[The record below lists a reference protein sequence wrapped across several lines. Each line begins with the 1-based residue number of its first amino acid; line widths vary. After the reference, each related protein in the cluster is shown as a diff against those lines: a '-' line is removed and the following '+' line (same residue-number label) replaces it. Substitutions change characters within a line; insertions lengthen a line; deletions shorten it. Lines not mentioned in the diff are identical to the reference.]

1 MSTVSNLRHPHT
13 KIGRYPDRLVDAF
26 QKCVHPLLILAYWCR
41 WEYKGQLKLIIN
53 PLFMKTYITKF
64 IFVAAFTILIAS
76 ASFVFTNTVNAAGT
90 CGDCGGGTIGGGTT
104 GGDTG
109 GEGSDPVVTSCRI
122 TATATSVAANGQY
135 TVNWDVRNA
144 SVVRLTNQT
153 VAAQGSLVFTMNP
166 TAVYER
172 HVIFGDG
179 QNNDCDQEV
188 IVYRSVPAPVCDIST
203 SLAVVAVGQQ
213 FRISWVGTPAEGT
226 VFRVNNTI
234 VAATD
239 AVTYTYPNDGRQS
252 ITVTMTGTNAGGNCT
267 DAVTVSLPAAPT
279 PTCDS
284 FTSNLSSIVRGNSAT
299 LTWATTNADAVS
311 ITNVSGP
318 FTVDGSKVVT
328 PNVTTIY
335 TLTATKG
342 ANSVTCVVPVT
353 VTDVPTP
360 LDPICNSFTANP
372 TTINLGQ
379 STTLTWATTN
389 ATTVNINNAVGN
401 VLVDGSVPVSPL
413 VTTTYTLTATK
424 DAKSVTCAV
433 PVTVIQPENPT
444 VITCAANVTNFSA
457 NSSSIRRGE
466 SSTLTWN
473 TTGLTNV
480 RFDNLNATGLSG
492 SVTVSPSDSITY
504 TLIGTKGSQTINC
517 PVTVS
522 VSTSNGGG
530 GGGGG
535 SSSPTCKL
543 TISDKN
549 ISLGERVTIKWDTSR
564 ATEVSLKDNHGKT
577 LIDTDGKSSSAKKD
591 LYDGEITIR
600 PEKDTTYTLLA
611 EKGSKDRTCKV
622 SVDVEDT
629 IVVTQVR
636 DQQPLVAGIALTQVP
651 YTGFEAGPFMTSV
664 FYTLLA
670 AWALYMAYVLVG
682 RRNGMNASAFTPATV
697 TADIV
702 PSTVMYPTAVT
713 SAPVFYQAP
722 VAAVASTA
730 TVGYD
735 AHVDATTAIEA
746 QAHAAHVLL
755 SSDATAYF
763 IAATAGEDRE
773 VILSGV
779 LAAAKASY
787 PSEDGWV
794 VVSADRMVEL
804 ASKY

>member
-1 MSTVSNLRHPHT
+1 MMTIQ
-13 KIGRYPDRLVDAF
+13 KISFAV
-26 QKCVHPLLILAYWCR
+26 LLLA
-41 WEYKGQLKLIIN
+41 
-53 PLFMKTYITKF
+53 M
-64 IFVAAFTILIAS
+64 FVAGAFSATNTAS
-76 ASFVFTNTVNAAGT
+76 AQVTGGGGIGCS
-90 CGDCGGGTIGGGTT
+90 DCGGGGTT
-104 GGDTG
+104 GGGDVTG
-109 GEGSDPVVTSCRI
+109 GGGTNGGGGDTPATPVCTI
-122 TATATSVAANGQY
+122 TVNKTEVNFGETYTVSWNGTPAGALFYINGQRVANRDSANY
-135 TVNWDVRNA
+135 TFDSAN
-144 SVVRLTNQT
+144 
-153 VAAQGSLVFTMNP
+153 
-166 TAVYER
+166 YER
-172 HVIFGDG
+172 FVMRGDNG
-179 QNNDCDQEV
+179 GPVCEAEV
-188 IVYRSVPAPVCDIST
+188 RVNRRVTAAPVCNSFT
-203 SLAVVAVGQQ
+203 ATPGSLPVGGGSVNLVWDTTNATNATLDGQAVAGDGTLSVNVTANKTFTLNLTNSVGQKSCTAPVTVAV
-213 FRISWVGTPAEGT
+213 
-226 VFRVNNTI
+226 
-234 VAATD
+234 
-239 AVTYTYPNDGRQS
+239 
-252 ITVTMTGTNAGGNCT
+252 
-267 DAVTVSLPAAPT
+267 PT
-279 PTCDS
+279 PLPICDS

-328 PNVTTIY
+328 PNITTTY

-342 ANSVTCVVPVT
+342 ANSVTCAVPVT

-360 LDPICNSFTANP
+360 LDPICNSFTVNP
-372 TTINLGQ
+372 TTINRGQ

-636 DQQPLVAGIALTQVP
+636 DQQPLVTGIALTQVP